1 MLYKIRFVLAG
12 CLLVTVVYAG
22 QESEREDFV
31 EANKQNWRTVFLDA
45 GTGDWQEKWFLD
57 GEVGS
62 VSNDENGMTL
72 TAGPEFRNDAHH
84 MVLWT
89 KDSFAGD
96 VKIEFEYTRLDEGNR
111 AVNIIFIQATGSGD
125 GPHAKDIREWQD
137 LRRVPAMSTYFNNM
151 HLYHISYAAFTND
164 GLATSSYLRARRYM
178 PDGRGLRGTGLKPEY
193 ESKTLFEPGVPHKVT
208 VIKTDRDLHMRV
220 ENADETFYGHFQNTD
235 HPIVTQ
241 GRIGIR
247 HMFTRSSRYKNF
259 TVSVP
264 E

>member
-1 MLYKIRFVLAG
+1 MLHKTKFVLAV
-12 CLLVTVVYAG
+12 CLLSTVAYAE
-22 QESEREDFV
+22 QPSDREAFMQADQ
-31 EANKQNWRTVFLDA
+31 QNWRTVFHDE
-45 GTGDWQEKWFLD
+45 GTSDWQEKWFLD
-57 GEVGS
+57 GEVGT

-96 VKIEFEYTRLDEGNR
+96 VKIEFEYTRLDEENR
-111 AVNIIFIQATGSGD
+111 AVNILFIQATGSGE
-125 GPHAKDIREWQD
+125 GPHAKDIREWQE
-137 LRRVPAMSTYFNNM
+137 LRKVPAMRTYFNNM

-178 PDGRGLRGTGLKPEY
+178 PGQGLRGTDLKPEY
-193 ESKTLFEPGVPHKVT
+193 ESETLFEPGVPHKVT

-220 ENADETFYGHFQNTD
+220 ENADEAFYGHFRNTEF
-235 HPIVTQ
+235 PVVME

-247 HMFTRSSRYKNF
+247 HMFTRSSQYKNF
-259 TVSVP
+259 TISVP